1 MSIIIAANLQKDT
14 LKQINNH
21 IPVSRRSKL
30 LSQYIEQDIY
40 VLPQTEKDIRNII
53 EWDKDAEMVIQ
64 PIFLSPAA
72 AHKIDQIID
81 ELERKIVSFGLSG
94 DLVGR
99 SMVIRAIT
107 KSFADYVMKNPVEEL
122 ETTFFI
128 IQVEK
133 GTKERLS
140 EHIDKMERSS
150 TINQYILDEYVPN
163 ADAKTLKAKIPDN
176 RERITLYLDVENVLK
191 KVEEIAESYGSKVK
205 KTHIVRDAIYQLIER
220 LETLQPKKQGLE
232 KSLSRAIEEIAKHA
246 NPDEVRELLEKY
258 SPKS

>member
-14 LKQINNH
+14 LKEINKY

-30 LSQYIEQDIY
+30 ISQYIEQDSY
-40 VLPQTEKDIRNII
+40 VLPNTEKGIRNII
-53 EWDKDAEMVIQ
+53 EWDKTSEMVIQ
-64 PIFLSPAA
+64 PIFLSPEA

-81 ELERKIVSFGLSG
+81 ELEKKIVSFGLSG

-107 KSFADYVMKNPVEEL
+107 KSFADYVKNNPVEEQ
-122 ETTFFI
+122 ETQFFI
-128 IQVEK
+128 VQVVK

-150 TINQYILDEYVPN
+150 TINQYILDEYEPST
-163 ADAKTLKAKIPDN
+163 DIKSLKARLSDE

-191 KVEEIAESYGSKVK
+191 KVEDIAESYGSNVK
-205 KTHIVRDAIYQLIER
+205 KTHIVRDAIYQLIEQ
-220 LETLQPKKQGLE
+220 LETLQPKKRGLE

-246 NPDEVRELLEKY
+246 NPSEVRELLEKY
-258 SPKS
+258 TPKS